1 LILFLVLLA
10 IGLIAGL
17 VAGLLGVGGGII
29 FTPVLYF
36 LFSDAGVE
44 NPVLWTIGSGL
55 FCTFVAAVGSAVRQ
69 YVQDNF
75 FAVESLKLG
84 LLGVAGIF
92 AGKLIVES
100 GYYDRTA
107 FVIIFSLILL
117 YAAYMMFRRG
127 QDITAEKDREFGTM
141 GIKEMGVTGGVGGF
155 IAALAGV
162 GGGGIMVPIM
172 NLYYR
177 QPFQK
182 AVSVSSVGMTI
193 FVAAGWIQI
202 ALTGSGT
209 SGITEV
215 TLGNVDFGASL
226 PLSVGGL
233 VGGYAGALLNH
244 KIRRKVLQ
252 WFFALLAV
260 GMASRLI
267 WSVL

>member
-1 LILFLVLLA
+1 LF
-10 IGLIAGL
+10 
-17 VAGLLGVGGGII
+17 
-29 FTPVLYF
+29 
-36 LFSDAGVE
+36 
-44 NPVLWTIGSGL
+44 
-55 FCTFVAAVGSAVRQ
+55 
-69 YVQDNF
+69 
-75 FAVESLKLG
+75 
-84 LLGVAGIF
+84 
-92 AGKLIVES
+92 
-100 GYYDRTA
+100 
-107 FVIIFSLILL
+107 

-127 QDITAEKDREFGTM
+127 QDITAERNRKFGTM
-141 GIKEMGVTGGVGGF
+141 GLKEMGVTGGVGGF

-202 ALTGSGT
+202 ALTGSDT
-209 SGITEV
+209 SGITDF

-233 VGGYAGALLNH
+233 VGGYTGALLNH
-244 KIRRKVLQ
+244 KIRRKILQ
-252 WFFALLAV
+252 WFFALLAL